1 MKADAPRLRRAVEA
15 FPMEHEGSRFIGL
28 RDPAGYTP
36 SVLLVPMALL
46 EVLSLFDG
54 EHSVAEIQAAIMR
67 HRGEVVQ
74 RERIDELTRM
84 LDEHGFLDSPRF
96 AARRVMIER
105 EFRSAL
111 VRPAAHAGGAY
122 AGKPDDLRQMIDGFF
137 ASPDGPGPIA
147 WPDGSVPDR
156 SARHE
161 TAIHEAADG
170 AATRFSNR
178 PPTPRSNLALHLKGL
193 IAPHID
199 LHRGGTAYAWAYRE
213 VAERCDADCF
223 VIFGTC
229 HAGMADPF
237 ALTLK
242 DYDTPLG
249 AAPVDREF
257 VEAVS
262 QRAGQDCFGS
272 ELAHRTEHSIE
283 FQAVLLRYLFAGR
296 RDVTIV
302 PVLASFAHEALARG
316 QRPDDDARIPRF
328 LDAIGEATAVTGR
341 KVAFIAGA
349 DLAHVGPR
357 FGDPAP
363 ISPDELAQVDREDRA
378 MLSAVEAGDAEAFF
392 ASIAA
397 DGDRRRICGFSPI
410 YALLR
415 ALPRRAGAVRHYGQW
430 PDPDAVVTYAS
441 VVF

>member
-1 MKADAPRLRRAVEA
+1 MIGDAPRLRRAVEA
-15 FPMEHEGSRFIGL
+15 FPVDHDGRRFIGL
-28 RDPAGYTP
+28 RDPAGYTS
-36 SVLLVPMALL
+36 SVLLVPRALL
-46 EVLSLFDG
+46 EVLSLLDG
-54 EHSVAEIQAAIMR
+54 EHAIVDIQAAIMR
-67 HRGEVVQ
+67 HRGELVR
-74 RERIDELTRM
+74 REQIEELARM

-96 AARRVMIER
+96 EERRAAVER
-105 EFRSAL
+105 EFRTAP

-122 AGKPDDLRQMIDGFF
+122 AGEAGELRRMIDAFF
-137 ASPDGPGPIA
+137 EPPAGPGPIA
-147 WPDGSVPDR
+147 WADITA
-156 SARHE
+156 ARQ
-161 TAIHEAADG
+161 TGG
-170 AATRFSNR
+170 AAMALSDR
-178 PPTPRSNLALHLKGL
+178 PPTTGAEHALRLQGL

-199 LHRGGTAYAWAYRE
+199 LHRGGAAYAWAYRE

-223 VIFGTC
+223 VVFGTC

-237 ALTLK
+237 ALTRK

-249 AAPVDREF
+249 AAPVDRDF
-257 VEAVS
+257 VEALS
-262 QRAGQDCFGS
+262 RRAGQDCFAS
-272 ELAHRTEHSIE
+272 ELAHRAEHSIE

-296 RDVTIV
+296 REVTIV

-328 LDAIGEATAVTGR
+328 LEAITEATAATGR
-341 KVAFIAGA
+341 TVAFIAGA

-363 ISPDELAQVDREDRA
+363 ISADELARVDREDRA
-378 MLSAVEAGDAEAFF
+378 MLAAVAAGDAEAFF

-415 ALPRRAGAVRHYGQW
+415 ALPERPGALRHYGQW
-430 PDPDAVVTYAS
+430 PDPNAVVTFAS